1 MTPDT
6 LYRLAP
12 LLISLQLLGFC
23 WTVNREIGVVDAER
37 QSVIP
42 LSAMINILSLFAT
55 VGCLIVLPLA
65 TESYL
70 WLSQMVLGSSYVL
83 IAFHPFMVAAHY
95 RLWRRKEKSGK
106 YTNGARSPYANR
118 EELMISLF
126 SILIATAAAAYIR
139 MRVGV

>member
-12 LLISLQLLGFC
+12 PLISLQLLAFC
-23 WTVNREIGVVDAER
+23 WTVNREIKVADAER

-42 LSAMINILSLFAT
+42 LPDVINILSLFAT
-55 VGCLIVLPLA
+55 VCCLIVLPLA
-65 TESYL
+65 IESYL
-70 WLSQMVLGSSYVL
+70 WLSRMVLGGAYVL

-95 RLWRRKEKSGK
+95 RLWRRKEKSEK
-106 YTNGARSPYANR
+106 DTNGARSPYANR

-139 MRVGV
+139 NRVSV